1 MGKRHYL
8 TILFWG
14 ILLIWTK
21 PSYSQTFFAND
32 SNGNLISLDING
44 CTTSTV
50 IGIGSYTDIA
60 THPDGNLYAVKSNGQ
75 LFRINTSSGNAN
87 LVSSF
92 PGSQYYALTADSDGE
107 IYGASGSGALASYNP
122 TSNTSSSYPNMGYG
136 ASGDLTFYQGDM
148 YMATTNNS
156 MIRIDKNNPNNNV
169 EVIDF
174 SSANVTIFGIV
185 SAVSGCDVKTY
196 ATSDDNS
203 SKVYEID
210 WDNQAFNYVCTVPH
224 RIYGGASEFEFNA
237 SADFITVDNIDIQA
251 DCGDTSADISI
262 TANSVNGGLTYSL
275 NNTSTQGNGNFN
287 DVAFGSY
294 TVLLTDSNGCT
305 KTEDFTVVPPNNI
318 VIDNIEVDDVTCNE
332 INGSILVEAS
342 STDGGIMY
350 SLDGINFS
358 ANNFFEN
365 ISPDNYIVT
374 ITDNSGCTATTNT
387 NITEIIPIELLT
399 INPTSTSCGENN
411 GSINIET
418 NNNGNAAFFSLD
430 NVDFSTINSFNNLEG
445 GNYTVYIKDDNDC
458 LIQEDIIINPSDE
471 LILNDIETTLTDCG
485 ENNGVVAVDA
495 FGGEDIILN
504 YNLNGIEN
512 NTGIFEE
519 LGAGEFDV
527 NISTSG
533 GCEIGPYP
541 ISIGDP
547 CGIYIPNIFT
557 PNEDGYNDIF
567 RLYSPTEVQI
577 LELLIFDRWGGLIH
591 HDANYSS
598 SELRGWKGKRKG
610 KQAPSEVF
618 IYMFSVLKNGKEQL
632 FKGDITVLN
641 LVNN

>member
-8 TILFWG
+8 TILFG
-14 ILLIWTK
+14 AILLLWTQT
-21 PSYSQTFFAND
+21 SYSQTFFANNSD
-32 SNGNLISLDING
+32 GNLISLDING

-75 LFRINTSSGNAN
+75 LFRINTFSGNAN

-92 PGSQYYALTADSDGE
+92 PGSGYYALTADSNGDV
-107 IYGASGSGALASYNP
+107 YGASGSGALASYNP
-122 TSNTSSSYPNMGYG
+122 SSNTSSSYPNMGYG

-148 YMATTNNS
+148 YMAATNNT
-156 MIRIDKNNPNNNV
+156 MVKIDKNNPNNNV

-210 WDNQAFNYVCTVPH
+210 WENQAFNFVCTVPH

-237 SADFITVDNIDIQA
+237 SADFITLDNIDIQA
-251 DCGDTSADISI
+251 DCGDTSADVII

-287 DVAFGSY
+287 NVDFGNY
-294 TVLLTDSNGCT
+294 TVLLTDGNGCT
-305 KTEDFTVVPPNNI
+305 KTEDFIVVPPNNI
-318 VIDNIEVDDVTCNE
+318 VIDNLEFNDVSCGET
-332 INGSILVEAS
+332 NGSILVEAS

-358 ANNFFEN
+358 TTNFFEN
-365 ISPDNYIVT
+365 MSPDDYVVT
-374 ITDNSGCTATTNT
+374 ITDNSGCTTIINA
-387 NITEIIPIELLT
+387 NIAETPPIELLA
-399 INPTSTSCGENN
+399 INPTHTSCGENN
-411 GSINIET
+411 GGVDIEI

-430 NVDFSTINSFNNLEG
+430 NSDFSTINSFNNLEG
-445 GNYTVYIKDDNDC
+445 GNYTVYIKDENDC
-458 LIQEDIIINPSDE
+458 LIQEDVIVNSSDE

-485 ENNGVVAVDA
+485 ENNAIVTIDA

-504 YNLNGIEN
+504 YNLNGTEN

-519 LGAGEFDV
+519 LGAGEFEV
-527 NISTSG
+527 NISTTG

-541 ISIGDP
+541 ILIDDP
-547 CGIYIPNIFT
+547 CGIYIPNTFT
-557 PNEDGYNDIF
+557 PNEDGYNDVF
-567 RLYSPTEVQI
+567 KLYSPTEVQI

-591 HDANYSS
+591 RDANYSS

-618 IYMFSVLKNGKEQL
+618 IYIFRVSKNGREEL
-632 FKGDITVLN
+632 FKGDLTVIN
-641 LVNN
+641 MINN

>member
-1 MGKRHYL
+1 MGKRHCL
-8 TILFWG
+8 TILFWTV
-14 ILLIWTK
+14 LLIWTQ
-21 PSYSQTFFAND
+21 PSYSQTFFANNSD
-32 SNGNLISLDING
+32 GNLISLDING

-75 LFRINTSSGNAN
+75 LFRINTASGTAN

-92 PGSQYYALTADSDGE
+92 PGSQYYALTADSNGD
-107 IYGASGSGALASYNP
+107 IYAASGSGALASYNP

-148 YMATTNNS
+148 YMAATNNT
-156 MIRIDKNNPNNNV
+156 MVRIDKNNPNNNV

-185 SAVSGCDVKTY
+185 SAVNGCDVQTY
-196 ATSDDNS
+196 AISDDNS

-210 WDNQAFNYVCTVPH
+210 WDNQAFNFVCTVPH

-237 SADFITVDNIDIQA
+237 SADFITLDNIDIQA
-251 DCGDTSADISI
+251 DCGDTSANISI
-262 TANSVNGGLTYSL
+262 TANSVNGGLNYSL

-287 DVAFGSY
+287 NVAFGDY

-305 KTEDFTVVPPNNI
+305 KTEDFTVAPPSNI
-318 VIDNIEVDDVTCNE
+318 TIDNIEVNDVTCGE
-332 INGSILVEAS
+332 TNGSILVEAS
-342 STDGGIMY
+342 STDGGILY

-358 ANNFFEN
+358 TTNFFEN
-365 ISPDNYIVT
+365 IPPDNYTMT
-374 ITDNSGCTATTNT
+374 IMDNSGCTASIDA
-387 NITEIIPIELLT
+387 NITETTPIELLSV
-399 INPTSTSCGENN
+399 NPTPTSCGGNN
-411 GSINIET
+411 GSINIEI
-418 NNNGNAAFFSLD
+418 NDNGNTVFFSLD
-430 NVDFSTINSFNNLEG
+430 NLDFFTINSFNNLQS
-445 GNYTVYIKDDNDC
+445 GNYTVYITDENDC
-458 LIQEDIIINPSDE
+458 LIQEDVTINPSDE
-471 LILNDIETTLTDCG
+471 LILNDIEITLTDCG
-485 ENNGVVAVDA
+485 ENNGVVMIDA
-495 FGGEDIILN
+495 FGGENIILN
-504 YNLNGIEN
+504 YNLSGTEN
-512 NTGIFEE
+512 NTGIFDE
-519 LGAGEFDV
+519 LGAGEFEV

-533 GCEIGPYP
+533 GCEIGSYP

-547 CGIYIPNIFT
+547 CGIYIPNTFT
-557 PNEDGYNDIF
+557 PNEDGYNDVF
-567 RLYSPTEVQI
+567 KLYSPTEVQI

-591 HDANYSS
+591 RDANYSS

-618 IYMFSVLKNGKEQL
+618 IYMFRIIKNGKEQL
-632 FKGDITVLN
+632 LKGDITVIN